1 MSTRLRSCG
10 AWLTL
15 SFYLYILKKLAS
27 EHTLLQTAGIGLSV
41 LLVSHSLFPV
51 HQRTRMDRYSVKL
64 DASAQRDHWS

>member
-27 EHTLLQTAGIGLSV
+27 EHTLLQTAS
-41 LLVSHSLFPV
+41 
-51 HQRTRMDRYSVKL
+51 QCY
-64 DASAQRDHWS
+64 W